1 MKKIKLLLAA
11 MAAMVGLGAQAQT
24 WTGSEPTEGTFF
36 LYNVGAGKFIN
47 VGDKSAGWGTNAY
60 LTAEYGLDFI
70 FEANGNAYNLNS
82 QVSNGGSNYY
92 LSTALWCDG
101 AATPWTFTKVDRTD
115 INAYTISNGSSY
127 IVANAAG
134 TDIEYVALS
143 GTERDQWQII
153 GSNDILTNLQAN
165 TAAGVKR
172 TVATFFI
179 SDPDF
184 GRNDLR
190 MTPGN
195 FQWTFSSDGGETV
208 IPGRETGY
216 LGKSGTDVSG
226 NYPNYGCQFWN
237 NTFDIHQELTNLP
250 NGIYEFEIYGFGT
263 NGTTYV
269 YATTAE
275 GTTSKVFKNQTGAA
289 NFRTALNNIDN
300 YGGNVTGLVQV
311 TDGTLTIGVKREN
324 NSASDWTVI
333 DQARLYYYG
342 DYTFADAY
350 GADLKA
356 LITEAQALVDAAPL
370 TGIATDLAA
379 AITTAQEVMTTGET
393 ESEFVI
399 GKTNLQ
405 NVVDA
410 YNAKLTLVSRY
421 TNVRAAALSV
431 IPELNVTTTD
441 ADALAATTTDAVDAA
456 IATLRANFLTA
467 LASVEIPNDPGYI
480 DVTAVMVDNASVRQ
494 NTNYWTI
501 YNYEGFPNTSYSNG
515 VTNYEETEFYQQQFK
530 FYQTLALTP
539 GTWEF
544 GVTGFHR
551 AGNHSTYFYAGED
564 KILIPGVASNVV
576 NSMAEAKTYFDNGN
590 GKVALKFLIE
600 TAGDVEIG
608 INNQDTET
616 DRWTIFRDFTLRY
629 YGAPDYSI
637 YVDRLAELATEA
649 AAVEGTVP
657 AAVYTTLNGVVTENN
672 TTHANKAAYIAAIET
687 VENAIATAKSFQ
699 SAYSEYTTVKAQV
712 EAMKSVEA
720 YEETVSGATS
730 TLTNAIS
737 DADEAVEAATT
748 AEAIATQVDV
758 IKAAGKTFLG
768 GVRSDGAHPFDITFL
783 IENPSFDNNNAE
795 GWTADPAPGFQ
806 SFGNCEYYQAE
817 FDINQTLTGM
827 PKGNYELK
835 VQAFQRPG
843 RWNDV
848 YAAYQSGTNNVSSVI
863 YINDGQTTIKNLVSE
878 GATDVDHQWANGN
891 DSNNGTVYYANNMQ
905 GAAAAFAAG
914 NYWNTVLT
922 NVEGDLKFGFKSTKT
937 HVDYDW
943 TIFDNFQLFYYGQ
956 SINVAMSED
965 EAFAALADIEGAN
978 VTMTRNTKVGYNTV
992 ALPFDLTNDQVKEFF
1007 GNDAVVYAYSE
1018 ESVDANN
1025 ATVNFTTKAEQT
1037 IEANEPVLVKATKA
1051 VSEITADNV
1060 TVKAGEAKAEG
1071 TNFDFVGNYAGQI
1084 ALAEGDFFIGND
1096 AVYKSE
1102 PSIKTTTIKG
1112 FRAYIKAKTTGGADV
1127 KALKLFIDGQDY
1139 TTAILG
1145 IDAAPAQ
1152 NGAIY
1157 NIAGQRVSKAQKGIF
1172 IVNGKKV
1179 VK

>member
-1 MKKIKLLLAA
+1 MI
-11 MAAMVGLGAQAQT
+11 
-24 WTGSEPTEGTFF
+24 S
-36 LYNVGAGKFIN
+36 
-47 VGDKSAGWGTNAY
+47 
-60 LTAEYGLDFI
+60 
-70 FEANGNAYNLNS
+70 GNA
-82 QVSNGGSNYY
+82 GR
-92 LSTALWCDG
+92 TA
-101 AATPWTFTKVDRTD
+101 
-115 INAYTISNGSSY
+115 
-127 IVANAAG
+127 
-134 TDIEYVALS
+134 
-143 GTERDQWQII
+143 
-153 GSNDILTNLQAN
+153 
-165 TAAGVKR
+165 
-172 TVATFFI
+172 
-179 SDPDF
+179 
-184 GRNDLR
+184 
-190 MTPGN
+190 
-195 FQWTFSSDGGETV
+195 
-208 IPGRETGY
+208 
-216 LGKSGTDVSG
+216 
-226 NYPNYGCQFWN
+226 
-237 NTFDIHQELTNLP
+237 
-250 NGIYEFEIYGFGT
+250 
-263 NGTTYV
+263 YV
-269 YATTAE
+269 YAKGMTEVNGENVSAQSSAGNYTAMSNE
-275 GTTSKVFKNQTGAA
+275 VAGNTVSAYPV
-289 NFRTALNNIDN
+289 LVDN
-300 YGGNVTGLVQV
+300 H
-311 TDGTLTIGVKREN
+311 TLTIGFKDPSGWVVVDNFK
-324 NSASDWTVI
+324 VI
-333 DQARLYYYG
+333 YYG
-342 DYTFADAY
+342 PDLTAIKEALQAKINAVPALEGTTTTAAYNAAKNYAD
-350 GADLKA
+350 GINMEA
-356 LITEAQALVDAAPL
+356 LTTEEAVSTASTELSALVDAAKAL
-370 TGIATDLAA
+370 QGSYSRYA
-379 AITTAQEVMTTGET
+379 AIR
-393 ESEFVI
+393 
-399 GKTNLQ
+399 
-405 NVVDA
+405 D
-410 YNAKLTLVSRY
+410 
-421 TNVRAAALSV
+421 AALAISASV
-431 IPELNVTTTD
+431 VLPDVES
-441 ADALAATTTDAVDAA
+441 ATTTAAIDAA
-456 IATLRANFLTA
+456 IPTLRANFLA
-467 LASVEIPNDPGYI
+467 ELPNVEIPNDPGYI
-480 DVTAVMVDNASVRQ
+480 DVTTVMVDNAGVRT
-494 NTNYWTI
+494 NTDFWTI
-501 YNYEGFPNTSYSNG
+501 EGTPNGGYSWGKCAN
-515 VTNYEETEFYQQQFK
+515 NECEFYQQNFK
-530 FYQTLALTP
+530 LYQTLAMST

-551 AGNHSTYFYAGED
+551 AGNHNTNFYAGVD
-564 KILIPGVASNVV
+564 KILIPGVASSVV
-576 NSMAEAKTYFDNGN
+576 NSMAQAETYFNNGN

-600 TAGDVEIG
+600 EAGNVEIG

-616 DRWTIFRDFTLRY
+616 DKWTIFRDFTLKY
-629 YGAPDYSI
+629 YGALDYSI

-699 SAYSEYTTVKAQV
+699 SAYAEYTTVKAQV

-737 DADEAVEAATT
+737 DADEAVAEATT
-748 AEAIATQVDV
+748 ADAITTQTANV
-758 IKAAGKTFLG
+758 KAAALTFLA

-795 GWTADPAPGFQ
+795 GWNVDPAPGFQ
-806 SFGNCEYYQAE
+806 SFGNCEYYQKE

-843 RWNDV
+843 WWESV
-848 YAAYQSGTNNVSSVI
+848 FAAYQSGTNNVSSVI

-878 GATDVDHQWANGN
+878 GATDKDHQWANGN
-891 DSNNGTVYYANNMQ
+891 DSNNGTVYYANSMQ

-937 HVDYDW
+937 HVDGDW

-956 SINVAMSED
+956 SINVAMSET

-978 VTMTRNTKVGYNTV
+978 VTMVRNTKVGFNTV

-1018 ESVDANN
+1018 ESADANN
-1025 ATVNFTTKAEQT
+1025 ATVEFNTKPAQT
-1037 IEANEPVLVKATKA
+1037 IEANVPVLVKATKA

-1112 FRAYIKAKTTGGADV
+1112 FRAYIKAKTGGADV
-1127 KALKLFIDGQDY
+1127 KALKLFIDGQAFDY
-1139 TTAILG
+1139 ETAIDG
-1145 IDAAPAQ
+1145 IEAAPAQ